1 MTEQATIEPNPA
13 PVAPPASAAVVQPP
27 ASPAAPSGT
36 EPAASA
42 PAPAATT
49 GTLIDAASGDAADK
63 PVAIPADWP
72 ADWRTKVAGDNKA
85 ALKTLDRFAS
95 PADMYKALEAARA
108 KISSGEVKKAL
119 PDNPTEKELADWR
132 KENGVPEKPAD
143 YKIEPPKGF
152 VFGDADRPLLDTFT
166 AHAHKANWAPK
177 QLNEAV
183 AWYVDQQETIKAQQE
198 ERDSSYQQQA
208 GDALRQEWGND
219 FRANINSVK
228 NLLSGAPQGFTD
240 RLFGGRMADG
250 KKIGDDPEALKFL
263 AGLAREINP
272 TATLLPNTGGNP
284 MRGIADRMSEI
295 QKMMGDRTSDYW
307 RGPRSSHLQQE
318 FRDLVNA
325 EEKMKARAA

>member
-1 MTEQATIEPNPA
+1 MTEQATIEPNTA
-13 PVAPPASAAVVQPP
+13 ASAPPAPAAVVQPP
-27 ASPAAPSGT
+27 APPAAPSGT

-42 PAPAATT
+42 PAAAS
-49 GTLIDAASGDAADK
+49 GTLIDAATTDDAADK

-72 ADWRTKVAGDNKA
+72 ADWRAKVAGDNKA

-119 PDNPTEKELADWR
+119 PDNPTDKELADWR
-132 KENGVPEKPAD
+132 KDNGVPEKPEE

-152 VFGDADRPLLDTFT
+152 VFGDADKPLLDTFT
-166 AHAHKANWAPK
+166 AHAHKANWSPK

-183 AWYVDQQETIKAQQE
+183 AWYVDQQETIRARQE
-198 ERDSSYQQQA
+198 ESDSTFQQQA

-272 TATLLPNTGGNP
+272 AATLVPASGNP
-284 MRGIADRMSEI
+284 MRGIADRMAEI

-318 FRDLVNA
+318 FRDLVTA
-325 EEKMKARAA
+325 EEKMKAKAA